1 MQKSKFKIILL
12 SGLVAMLVFPVFL
25 KSQTLQ
31 EKLKQCP
38 VIIENGT
45 INYYMPQQ
53 NGAYFQLPPARKPY
67 YVNIMHVP
75 WVAPLAKP
83 VNETQNLVL
92 AELMAQS
99 KLPNL
104 SIADKTLFVRKLAWC
119 VMLQTSKARAVD
131 EQILDFMQQIAVE
144 TDADLQD
151 KAALALKLVSDYRG
165 LVK

>member
-1 MQKSKFKIILL
+1 MKIFLLILL
-12 SGLVAMLVFPVFL
+12 LFPFL
-25 KSQTLQ
+25 PKAQSLQ
-31 EKLKQCP
+31 QQLQQCP
-38 VIIENGT
+38 VVIENGK

-83 VNETQNLVL
+83 VNETQDLVL
-92 AELMAQS
+92 AELMSQS

>member
-1 MQKSKFKIILL
+1 
-12 SGLVAMLVFPVFL
+12 
-25 KSQTLQ
+25 
-31 EKLKQCP
+31 
-38 VIIENGT
+38 
-45 INYYMPQQ
+45 MPQQ

-75 WVAPLAKP
+75 WVTPLAKP
-83 VNETQNLVL
+83 VNETQYLVL
-92 AELMAQS
+92 AELLAQS

-144 TDADLQD
+144 SDADLQD
-151 KAALALKLVSDYRG
+151 KAALVLKLVSDYRG

>member
-1 MQKSKFKIILL
+1 MKIFLLILL
-12 SGLVAMLVFPVFL
+12 LFPFL
-25 KSQTLQ
+25 PKAQSLQ
-31 EKLKQCP
+31 QQLQQCP
-38 VIIENGT
+38 VVIENGK

-83 VNETQNLVL
+83 VNETQDLVL

-104 SIADKTLFVRKLAWC
+104 SIADKNLFVRKLAWC